1 MIKKIFSLL
10 IIILFLSSLSIAESF
25 SPNTNGLLLD
35 YEKAIDINTTYLNN
49 ISSQELNLCIQNKD
63 QAVKDKCVKK
73 FNRVNGQLI
82 KMTIEI
88 LNVKSVEK
96 NNE

>member
-1 MIKKIFSLL
+1 MIKIFVVSFF
-10 IIILFLSSLSIAESF
+10 ICVILCIPAIAD
-25 SPNTNGLLLD
+25 SPNINGLLLD

-49 ISSQELNLCIQNKD
+49 ISRQELKLCIQNKD
-63 QAVKDKCVKK
+63 SIVKDKCIKK

-88 LNVKSVEK
+88 LNVKSVEEK
-96 NNE
+96 